1 MPVQVLAAIIS
12 AVVSF
17 VIALISVFFSWKQLQ
32 GEKAK
37 IRQERVKIQQERTQ
51 WLVDIKSSY
60 ALEIYKARL
69 VEYPKMGEILG
80 RLSKHAPTQL
90 TPEKAKQIASEI
102 HTWLYSHSPGGLY
115 AESSTRGALKEL
127 RAACSTWERG
137 EKPVTIGDWRHI
149 ALFLL
154 RRDLDIEG
162 IESFDPLD
170 RGPLLTKM
178 EELDK
183 TLRKE
188 LYDTKWEP
196 H

>member
-1 MPVQVLAAIIS
+1 MPVQVVAAIIS

-90 TPEKAKQIASEI
+90 TSEKAKQIASEI
-102 HTWLYSHSPGGLY
+102 HKWLYSPGGLY

-154 RRDLDIEG
+154 RRDLDE
-162 IESFDPLD
+162 EPVYKDNSFSD
-170 RGPLLTKM
+170 LL
-178 EELDK
+178 
-183 TLRKE
+183 
-188 LYDTKWEP
+188 
-196 H
+196 